1 MPNLQWNGTVASTAS
16 EKAAALVGRFF
27 PKVEADL
34 TDIIGHEFTGRAPAI
49 ELHIPQTAEEWE
61 VYAALKR
68 TKPDKC
74 LGTDE
79 IVNRFLKAM
88 GDPLVQAL
96 TALLNRCW
104 AAEYFPKRFR
114 AARTIVLRKPS
125 KPDYSDLGAWRPI
138 ALLSTLGK
146 VMESVMA

>member
-1 MPNLQWNGTVASTAS
+1 VD
-16 EKAAALVGRFF
+16 
-27 PKVEADL
+27 ADL
-34 TDIIGHEFTGRAPAI
+34 TDIIDHEFTGRAAI
-49 ELHIPQTAEEWE
+49 ELHIPQIAEEWE
-61 VYAALKR
+61 VYTALKR

-88 GDPLVQAL
+88 GDPLVRAL

-104 AAEYFPKRFR
+104 AAEYFPKQFR
-114 AARTIVLRKPS
+114 AARTIVLCKPS
-125 KPDYSDLGAWRPI
+125 KPDYSDTGAWRPI

-146 VMESVMA
+146 IIESVMA